1 MTGSGCCLVKFLNRD
16 DRDLLKERCG
26 DWKSLQARSVT
37 KKKMIKEY
45 GRMVLAFLAHM
56 EGFTVGPKGIEEG
69 TSKTKAANLASF
81 CMLSHQPFSFFT
93 ISPLLH
99 TDNHWSNP
107 SILYQLG
114 SASDNWGCRIS
125 SYVKSL
131 KISSLVSIS

>member
-1 MTGSGCCLVKFLNRD
+1 MNRQELFASLVFEWQVVVVVWLSSWTEMAEIYWRKDVETGKVCKQEV
-16 DRDLLKERCG
+16 
-26 DWKSLQARSVT
+26 WQ

-69 TSKTKAANLASF
+69 TSKTKAANSASF
-81 CMLSHQPFSFFT
+81 WMLSHQPFSFFT

-114 SASDNWGCRIS
+114 SASDNWG
-125 SYVKSL
+125 L
-131 KISSLVSIS
+131 QDL